1 MKIVAF
7 VPAKSTSK
15 RIDNK
20 NLSIIDGDYLFRRK
34 LKQLIACK
42 KIDEVYL
49 DSDSEY
55 MYKLVE
61 DLPVKFLQRSKEL
74 ATNETDGHEL
84 FNWESESVD
93 ADIYIQALCTAPF
106 ITSEIIDDAI
116 DKLIAQKDHDSL
128 IAIQSLKQYL
138 WSSNKPDYG
147 LFEIPQSV
155 DLPSTIVESMSLYMV
170 KSDALQLKRRFGNNP
185 LFYKIS
191 PEAAVDINNHDDLV
205 FARTVADGNRSQ
217 ENLKLKLLQPY
228 INTAMLSDIT
238 RELGLE
244 LALPSDIKGNSI
256 FFGRAKTLLIDKL
269 EDSKDWRKIYN
280 ALESYNFITAGDVIV
295 VDNKVEGH
303 AYFGNLN
310 AQLALRSGAVGAVL
324 NSITRD
330 KRDLDKL
337 NFPVFSKGHYCVDI
351 KHAGVTK
358 QINTQIKIGNVKIK
372 NGDYIFADQDGV
384 ISIPSE
390 LWPKISDKIFT
401 KIKKEIDVGLSIN
414 LGTSISEI
422 LKGHDGF

>member
-55 MYKLVE
+55 MYNLVE

-116 DKLIAQKDHDSL
+116 DKLIAQKEHDSL

-147 LFEIPQSV
+147 LSKIPQSV

-170 KSDALQLKRRFGNNP
+170 KSDALHLKRRFGNNP
-185 LFYKIS
+185 LFYKIP
-191 PEAAVDINNHDDLV
+191 PEAAVDINNHDDLA
-205 FARTVADGNRSQ
+205 FARIVADGIRSQ
-217 ENLKLKLLQPY
+217 ENLRLKLLQPY

-244 LALPSDIKGNSI
+244 LALPKDIKGNSI

-269 EDSKDWRKIYN
+269 DDSKDWRKIYN

-358 QINTQIKIGNVKIK
+358 QINTQIKIGKVKIK

-384 ISIPSE
+384 ICIPSE
-390 LWPKISDKIFT
+390 LWPKISDKIIT
-401 KIKKEIDVGLSIN
+401 KIKKEIDVELSIN
-414 LGTSISEI
+414 LGTPISEI